1 MCRTARTTVEHQPET
16 AICSCSWS
24 RTLAAVFNTKTQ
36 IPSGKWNLIT
46 SAYSWN
52 IRYASWQ
59 QVWTA
64 VNLVWTGWTTK
75 THSIVQTHSTTYK
88 YVLSDKWR
96 LAVGRIMTALSSKSS
111 CLPLTNA
118 TWSDCQTGLWWSNMK
133 SDSVAAYCMSPLF
146 SKTYFGVRES
156 LWAGRHLFLLENGRA
171 KTSTHRLEGLP
182 TAFWLF

>member
-46 SAYSWN
+46 SAYLWN

-64 VNLVWTGWTTK
+64 VNLVWTGCTTE
-75 THSIVQTHSTTYK
+75 THSIVQTHSTTYT
-88 YVLSDKWR
+88 YVLSDKNNDCPLQQEFLSPTNECNLIR
-96 LAVGRIMTALSSKSS
+96 LSNWAVMVKYEIRFCY
-111 CLPLTNA
+111 CLLHVSAVFKNIFWCTRKFV
-118 TWSDCQTGLWWSNMK
+118 S
-133 SDSVAAYCMSPLF
+133 
-146 SKTYFGVRES
+146 
-156 LWAGRHLFLLENGRA
+156 RA
-171 KTSTHRLEGLP
+171 PFVPAWKRTSQNNPPPPWLEGLP
-182 TAFWLF
+182 TALWLF